1 MYLHFFFIIIMK
13 IFFISILA
21 CVLFACVSGSNL
33 SRPENTTMSTTK
45 TLYDFELK
53 SLDNKKTIKFS
64 DFKGKKVMLV
74 NVASKCGLTPQYE
87 DLQKLHEKMGEK
99 LVIIGI
105 PANNFMGQEPGSNEE
120 IATFCKKNYGVTF
133 QMTEKIDVVGNEKHA
148 LYQWLSTKDQNG
160 WNDKEPS
167 WNFAKYL
174 INEKGELVKFFTPQ
188 TSVLSEEVTKAL

>member
-1 MYLHFFFIIIMK
+1 MK

-53 SLDNKKTIKFS
+53 SLDNKKTIRFS